1 MKKLIF
7 AFLLFCTY
15 SGCIKTVDEYCA
27 YCWDA
32 NNEATYLFTTCDYDK
47 VIQMEIADYE
57 KRTGKK
63 TKCKFIKQ

>member
-7 AFLLFCTY
+7 AFLILSFSSCF
-15 SGCIKTVDEYCA
+15 KTVDEYCA
-27 YCWDA
+27 YCVDA
-32 NNEATYLFTTCDYDK
+32 ANELTYLFTYCDYDK
-47 VIQMEIADYE
+47 VIQEEIADYE